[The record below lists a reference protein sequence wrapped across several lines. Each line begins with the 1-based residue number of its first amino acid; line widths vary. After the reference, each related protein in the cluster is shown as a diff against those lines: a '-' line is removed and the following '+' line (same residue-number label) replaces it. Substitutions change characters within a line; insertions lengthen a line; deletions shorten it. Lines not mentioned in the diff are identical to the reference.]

1 MTPIKIKRNAVWTT
15 RGILQYRPGQ
25 FYSPLDLFPGPR
37 NYNYPHYPPGKN
49 QIMTKTLI
57 SHVGTVAFSTE
68 SGRGVA
74 IVVCVLS

>member
-1 MTPIKIKRNAVWTT
+1 MGSFAITIIKQKNQ
-15 RGILQYRPGQ
+15 GH
-25 FYSPLDLFPGPR
+25 FYYPKEQFPGPR

-49 QIMTKTLI
+49 KIMTQTLI